1 MTSNAETYGLI
12 FAKPRKSAG
21 TQAIQEQLDVLLQDS
36 SREQKLSV
44 FEATHRLPELT
55 PTPQAPHPRE
65 IRYLFMSNKKQI
77 LPKAAQRLTEP
88 SVWYALVGMK

>member
-1 MTSNAETYGLI
+1 MIVLAAKTYGLTQI
-12 FAKPRKSAG
+12 KPK
-21 TQAIQEQLDVLLQDS
+21 TQVQRLQPQLKKLLADPH
-36 SREQKLSV
+36 REQKLSA

-55 PTPQAPHPRE
+55 PTSQAPHPRE

-88 SVWYALVGMK
+88 SVWYALAGMN